1 MLMNKKITIIAVVIL
16 TFLVILFF
24 VKYRYQSFSEA
35 FLSKETTGSI
45 STDVNIVNEA
55 SQDLVKSIA
64 WSTSTETN
72 NFSLTSDEITKD
84 SHYYKVG
91 LFISGPYQGSDL
103 IIATIPC
110 QEMCFKDDIYYLVK
124 SVGTTTLLASHSV
137 EVYEGSYLNRDKFV
151 IDASTTI
158 PELFFPENIVHEG
171 KSFTLESG
179 NNQNSF
185 FNDLY
190 KPSDIKYVF
199 THPIIG
205 DVYTDSKIDRTE
217 NDRMVQNGFYVRAL
231 DGTIRVYSL
240 DYNFYDKN
248 HSMPIVVWN
257 NGATNTVEYT
267 GTDRGGC
274 GSHNFASVA
283 SSLDAEDLQVTGK
296 TSFGDSIYELKNV
309 QHEIL
314 NRVYDIDY
322 NPSSYSVS
330 ENPSENAKMSYGK
343 FVQSHPVFF
352 WYDSFGRLIKFQRSD
367 FIPQAECGKP
377 VIYLYP
383 ETTTE
388 VSVQVAPKGGFTKT
402 EPEYGNGWKVIAT
415 PNSELTEVSSNK
427 KYPYLFWEGRG
438 GIYETPKKGFVVK
451 QTDVHN
457 FLVEKLTMLGLNK
470 KEQFD
475 FMEFWEPK
483 MTDSPYYFV
492 TFLGTS
498 DMDKIAPLTISP
510 KPDTVIRI
518 LMDYTP
524 LSYPIE
530 VEGYNIRTPGRKGFT
545 VVEWGGVL
553 R

>member
-1 MLMNKKITIIAVVIL
+1 MKKFYLIVGLVFGLQAFASAQL
-16 TFLVILFF
+16 ACGDTFLDSGGAAGD
-24 VKYRYQSFSEA
+24 YA
-35 FLSKETTGSI
+35 
-45 STDVNIVNEA
+45 VNESDTIVFCPTTPGQVA
-55 SQDLVKSIA
+55 QLIFSSFDLEDGYDFMTIYDGNDLNA
-64 WSTSTETN
+64 
-72 NFSLTSDEITKD
+72 
-84 SHYYKVG
+84 
-91 LFISGPYQGSDL
+91 DL
-103 IIATIPC
+103 I
-110 QEMCFKDDIYYLVK
+110 
-124 SVGTTTLLASHSV
+124 G
-137 EVYEGSYLNRDKFV
+137 
-151 IDASTTI
+151 
-158 PELFFPENIVHEG
+158 
-171 KSFTLESG
+171 
-179 NNQNSF
+179 
-185 FNDLY
+185 
-190 KPSDIKYVF
+190 
-199 THPIIG
+199 
-205 DVYTDSKIDRTE
+205 
-217 NDRMVQNGFYVRAL
+217 
-231 DGTIRVYSL
+231 
-240 DYNFYDKN
+240 
-248 HSMPIVVWN
+248 
-257 NGATNTVEYT
+257 EYT